1 MITFRH
7 NAWILG
13 TLETTYIFR
22 KTKTGHLEHLYY
34 GPAIAQAESLSG
46 DDLAAM
52 SVRRVFPAGNMI
64 SYDADHSAVTLENVN
79 LEMSSRGK
87 GDIREPFLEIVN
99 ADGSR
104 TSDFLFDSAEIS
116 ESAPDLL
123 TVPCSV
129 PWQGDP
135 EKAPDHLKIV
145 LKDAAAKL
153 KLELHYY
160 VYEDCDVITRTAR
173 LINEGESSVT
183 ILRLMSAQLDLER
196 ADLQMTVFRGAWVR
210 EMARFSVPVSG
221 PKVVNASA
229 CGTSSNRANPFV
241 MLHPAQTS
249 EDAGFA
255 AACNLVYS
263 GNHWESAEVN
273 AFGQTRFLAGINP
286 EGFSWQLRPQEAFE
300 APEAVLTCTDSGF
313 HGISRHMHA
322 FVRRHIQRGKWADEI
337 RPILL
342 NSWEACY
349 FKINESTLLRLAKAA
364 KDSGI
369 ELFVM
374 DDGWF
379 LNRNDDRHALG
390 DWTVDRKKLPGGLS
404 GLSDKIHG
412 MGLKFGIWIEPEM
425 VNVESNLYRTHPEW
439 VMQIPGRE
447 HSEGRT
453 QRVLDFANPV
463 VVDYMTER
471 MSRVFREGRVDY
483 VKWDMNRIF
492 SDVFSPY
499 VASLDTDPIRQGET
513 AHRYMIG
520 VYRLA
525 KNLTEAFPSVLFE
538 GCASGG
544 NRFDLGM
551 LCCFPQIWG
560 SDNTDAISRSYIQEG
575 YSYGYPMSSFTSHIS
590 AVPNHQTLRVTSLA
604 TRFAVSAFG
613 ISGYELNL
621 IDMPPYVR
629 DAVTKQ
635 VELYKIW
642 REVLQKGE
650 FYRGR
655 IPGADSVSVGQSGYP
670 EGIDASGLYPGSG
683 RIHEWTCVS
692 RDRRYAVGLLLQEMV
707 TPNSPFESYFPRGLD
722 PNLRYKFTNLDKSHD
737 IRKFGDLINT
747 QAPVHVRQDSLLHRT
762 IARFVKMPG
771 EKENHVLLGSV
782 LMKAGIRLSPA
793 FAGTGYSD
801 GVRKFQDYAARL
813 YFMEAVDSPEGESD
827 S

>member
-1 MITFRH
+1 MIIFRH
-7 NAWILG
+7 DAWILG
-13 TLETTYIFR
+13 TPETTYVFR
-22 KTKTGHLEHLYY
+22 KSETGHLEHLYY
-34 GPAIAQAESLSG
+34 GPAIAHADALGS
-46 DDLAAM
+46 DDIAAM

-64 SYDADHSAVTLENVN
+64 SYDADHPALTLENLN

-87 GDIREPFLEIVN
+87 GDIREPFLEIVHS
-99 ADGSR
+99 DGSR
-104 TSDFLFDSAEIS
+104 TSDFTYESSEIDRS
-116 ESAPDLL
+116 SPDLL
-123 TVPCSV
+123 TLPCSA
-129 PWQGDP
+129 PWQGDSDLL
-135 EKAPDHLKIV
+135 PDHLKIV
-145 LKDAAAKL
+145 LKDEAAEL

-173 LINEGESSVT
+173 LINEEEGDVT

-196 ADLQMTVFRGAWVR
+196 ADLQMTAFRGAWVR
-210 EMARFSVPVSG
+210 EMARFTVPVTG
-221 PKVVNASA
+221 PKVVNSSA

-241 MLHPAQTS
+241 MLHPAKTS

-273 AFGQTRFLAGINP
+273 AFGQTRFLAGVNP
-286 EGFSWQLRPQEAFE
+286 EGFSWRLKPGEALE
-300 APEAVLTCTDSGF
+300 APEAVLTCTDAGF

-322 FVRRHIQRGKWADEI
+322 FVRRHIQRGKWADEL
-337 RPILL
+337 RPVLL

-349 FKINESTLLRLAKAA
+349 FKISESLLLRLAKAA
-364 KDSGI
+364 KDAGI

-379 LNRNDDRHALG
+379 MNRNDDRHALG
-390 DWTVDRKKLPGGLS
+390 DWTVDRKKLPGGLR
-404 GLSDKIHG
+404 GLSEKIHA

-425 VNVESNLYRTHPEW
+425 VNEESNLYRTHPEW
-439 VMQIPGRE
+439 VMQIPGRS

-453 QRVLDFANPV
+453 QRVLDFANPAV
-463 VVDYMTER
+463 VEYMTR
-471 MSRVFREGRVDY
+471 QMSRVFREGNIDY

-492 SDVFSPY
+492 SDVWSPY
-499 VASLDTDPIRQGET
+499 VASLDTDPVRQGET
-513 AHRYMIG
+513 AHRYMLG
-520 VYRLA
+520 VYQLA

-551 LCCFPQIWG
+551 LCYFPQIWG
-560 SDNTDAISRSYIQEG
+560 SDNTDSVSRAYIQEG
-575 YSYGYPMSSFTSHIS
+575 YSYGYPMSSFTSHVS
-590 AVPNHQTLRVTSLA
+590 SVPNHQTLRVTSLA

-613 ISGYELNL
+613 ISGYECNL
-621 IDMPPYVR
+621 IDMPAPVC
-629 DAVTKQ
+629 AAIAKQ
-635 VELYKIW
+635 VELYKMW
-642 REVLQKGE
+642 REVLQKGD

-655 IPGADSVSVGQSGYP
+655 IPGSASVSAGQSGYP
-670 EGIDASGLYPGSG
+670 EGAAVSGLYPGSG

-692 RDRRYAVGLLLQEMV
+692 KDRRYAVGLLLQEMV

-722 PNLRYKFTNLDKSHD
+722 PDLRYRFTNLDKSHD

-747 QAPVHVRQDSLLHRT
+747 ASPIHVRQDSLLHRT
-762 IARFVKMPG
+762 IARFVRMPG
-771 EKENHVLLGSV
+771 EKEDHVLSGSV
-782 LMKAGIRLSPA
+782 LMQAGIRLKPA

-813 YFMEAVDSPEGESD
+813 YFMEAVDHPAE
-827 S
+827 

>member
-7 NAWILG
+7 NAWILS
-13 TLETTYIFR
+13 TPETTYVFR
-22 KTKTGHLEHLYY
+22 KTETGHLKHLYY
-34 GPAIAQAESLSG
+34 GPAIAHADKLGE
-46 DDLAAM
+46 DDISAM
-52 SVRRVFPAGNMI
+52 SVRRVFPSGNLI
-64 SYDADHSAVTLENVN
+64 SYDADHPALTLENVN
-79 LEMSSRGK
+79 LEMSARGR
-87 GDIREPFLEIVN
+87 GDIREPFLEIVQ

-104 TSDFLFDSAEIS
+104 TSDFVYDSS
-116 ESAPDLL
+116 ELSRSVPDLL
-123 TVPCSV
+123 MLPCSV

-135 EKAPDHLKIV
+135 EELPDHLKIV
-145 LKDAAAKL
+145 LKDEAASL
-153 KLELHYY
+153 RLELHYY

-173 LINEGESSVT
+173 LINEGEGDVT
-183 ILRLMSAQLDLER
+183 VLRLMSAQLDMER

-210 EMARFSVPVSG
+210 EMARFTVPVTG
-221 PKVVNASA
+221 PKVVNSSA
-229 CGTSSNRANPFV
+229 CGTSSSRANPFV
-241 MLHPAQTS
+241 MLHPSQTS

-255 AACNLVYS
+255 VACNLVYS

-273 AFGQTRFLAGINP
+273 AFGQTRFLTGVNP
-286 EGFSWQLRPQEAFE
+286 EGFSWLLRSGEALE

-322 FVRRHIQRGKWADEI
+322 FVRRHIQRGKWADEL

-349 FKINESTLLRLAKAA
+349 FKISESLLLRLAKAA
-364 KDSGI
+364 KDAGI
-369 ELFVM
+369 ELLVM

-379 LNRNDDRHALG
+379 QNRNDDRHALG
-390 DWTVDRKKLPGGLS
+390 DWTVDRKKLPGGLG

-425 VNVESNLYRTHPEW
+425 VNVESDLYRAHPEW
-439 VMQIPGRE
+439 VMQIPGRT

-453 QRVLDFANPV
+453 QRVLDFANPKV
-463 VVDYMTER
+463 VEYMTEQ
-471 MSRVFREGRVDY
+471 MSRVFREGNVDY

-492 SDVFSPY
+492 SDVWSPY
-499 VASLDTDPIRQGET
+499 VASLGTDPVRQGET
-513 AHRYMIG
+513 AHRYMLG

-560 SDNTDAISRSYIQEG
+560 SDNTDAISRAYIQEG
-575 YSYGYPMSSFTSHIS
+575 YSYGYPMSSFTSHVS
-590 AVPNHQTLRVTSLA
+590 PVPNHQTLRVTSLA

-613 ISGYELNL
+613 ISGYECNL
-621 IDMPPYVR
+621 IDMPSFVCS
-629 DAVTKQ
+629 AIAKQ
-635 VELYKIW
+635 VELYKLW
-642 REVLQKGE
+642 REVLQKGD

-655 IPGADSVSVGQSGYP
+655 IPGSCSVSAGQSGYP
-670 EGIDASGLYPGSG
+670 EDAAVSGLYPGSG

-692 RDRRYAVGLLLQEMV
+692 KDRRHAVGLILQEMV

-722 PNLRYKFTNLDKSHD
+722 PDLRYRFTNLDKSYD

-747 QAPVHVRQDSLLHRT
+747 ASPIHVRQDSLLHRT

-771 EKENHVLLGSV
+771 EKENHVLRGSV
-782 LMKAGIRLSPA
+782 LMQAGIRLSPA
-793 FAGTGYSD
+793 FAGTGYSE

-813 YFMEAVDSPEGESD
+813 YFMEAVDDPAD
-827 S
+827 